1 MKNQPTRT
9 CMGCNEK
16 KAKNDLIRIVKN
28 KMMKSILIELEN
40 WMEEELTYV
49 TTSNA

>member
-1 MKNQPTRT
+1 MKKQPQRT

-28 KMMKSILIELEN
+28 KNDEINIVSQFGICCFELF
-40 WMEEELTYV
+40 YD
-49 TTSNA
+49 

>member
-1 MKNQPTRT
+1 MKINQLEHVWDV
-9 CMGCNEK
+9 MK
-16 KAKNDLIRIVKN
+16 KSKNDLIRIVKN
-28 KMMKSILIELEN
+28 KMMKLILIELEN